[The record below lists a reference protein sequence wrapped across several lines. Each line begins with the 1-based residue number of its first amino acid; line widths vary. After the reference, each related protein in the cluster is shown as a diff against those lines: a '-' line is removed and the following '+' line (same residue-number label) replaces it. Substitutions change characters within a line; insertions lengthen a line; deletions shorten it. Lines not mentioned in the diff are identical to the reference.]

1 MKISQSSSL
10 TSEPVPSVEIYDEAP
25 GPEDIHW
32 FNAKLNGPAPENN
45 QQASSEPGVVG
56 NIMESLSGNQ
66 RAQKDA
72 FHDLKVA
79 SRSSSAED
87 FSRANAQLS
96 NYYIESLMNAKVIA
110 KAVQSVDKLSNLQ

>member
-1 MKISQSSSL
+1 MKVTQSSSL
-10 TSEPVPSVEIYDEAP
+10 TSEPVPAVEIYDEAP

-32 FNAKLNGPAPENN
+32 FNAKLNSPAP
-45 QQASSEPGVVG
+45 QSKAEPAESGAVS
-56 NIMESLSGNQ
+56 NILESISGNQ
-66 RAQKDA
+66 RAQKEA
-72 FHDLKVA
+72 FHDLRVA

-110 KAVQSVDKLSNLQ
+110 KTVQSVDKLSNLQ

>member
-1 MKISQSSSL
+1 MKVSQSPSL
-10 TSEPVPSVEIYDEAP
+10 TSEPVPSVDIYDEAP
-25 GPEDIHW
+25 SAEDIQW
-32 FNAKLNGPAPENN
+32 FNAKLNGAAPESSRA
-45 QQASSEPGVVG
+45 ASSEPGVVG
-56 NIMESLSGNQ
+56 NILQSLSGNQ

-72 FHDLKVA
+72 FHDLRVA

-110 KAVQSVDKLSNLQ
+110 KTVQSVDKLSNLQ